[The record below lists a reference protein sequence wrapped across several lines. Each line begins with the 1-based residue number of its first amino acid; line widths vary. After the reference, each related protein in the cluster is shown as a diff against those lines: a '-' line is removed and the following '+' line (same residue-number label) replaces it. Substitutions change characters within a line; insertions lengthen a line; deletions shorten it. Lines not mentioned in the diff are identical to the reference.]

1 MKNEKPQIN
10 YTNFDFFNIDSLVPE
25 EVPTGMDAYSN
36 LLNEDN
42 NYVEEDNPEQITENE
57 NISLSI
63 PESTV
68 TNNSFFDNEET
79 KLEENIN
86 LDIEIETPLETSNE
100 LLPGIETVEA
110 QQISTDDLLPTEE
123 ATESQQISTD
133 DLLPTEESEQPQQIS
148 TDDLLPTEESE
159 QPQQISTDDLLPTE
173 ESEQPQQIST
183 DDLLPLEAEI
193 NQSEIIKTSDLL
205 IDLDA
210 QDTSKP
216 TALQDFDLNI
226 SVEPDTSKISLEN
239 LDIEDTSKVTS
250 LQDFDLNISAS
261 ENKISI
267 DDLIPQDPVM
277 QDNETRIDDLID
289 DSNEIIYNK
298 KTAVDRKIESL
309 EQNLSKFETA
319 LNPQKDPIVA
329 RTMSMLKNKD
339 TPVNINPG
347 YADDLMTFFKKIND
361 PPKWR
366 VMMS

>member
-1 MKNEKPQIN
+1 
-10 YTNFDFFNIDSLVPE
+10 
-25 EVPTGMDAYSN
+25 
-36 LLNEDN
+36 
-42 NYVEEDNPEQITENE
+42 
-57 NISLSI
+57 
-63 PESTV
+63 
-68 TNNSFFDNEET
+68 
-79 KLEENIN
+79 
-86 LDIEIETPLETSNE
+86 
-100 LLPGIETVEA
+100 LLPTEESEQPQQISTDDLLPTEESEQPQQISTDDLLPTEESEQP

-133 DLLPTEESEQPQQIS
+133 DLLPTEEATESQQIS